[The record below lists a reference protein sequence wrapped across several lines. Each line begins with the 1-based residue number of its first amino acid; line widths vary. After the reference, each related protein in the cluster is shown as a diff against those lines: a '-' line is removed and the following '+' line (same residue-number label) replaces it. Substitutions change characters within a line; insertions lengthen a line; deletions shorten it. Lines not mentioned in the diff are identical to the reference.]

1 MLAFSSKAQTM
12 MADGYQKRNMSLYH
26 TILDTLSCIIY
37 NKLLYPEIN
46 KVIIG
51 YKVDGNSK
59 QYQSLRLLHW
69 VVSSTNTV
77 TTHHAFNDKGTQS
90 ISR

>member
-12 MADGYQKRNMSLYH
+12 MADCYQKRNMSLFVS
-26 TILDTLSCIIY
+26 ILDTLSCIIY

-51 YKVDGNSK
+51 YKVK
-59 QYQSLRLLHW
+59 QYQSLRLNIR
-69 VVSSTNTV
+69 SS
-77 TTHHAFNDKGTQS
+77 HQPSPPCFQ
-90 ISR
+90 